1 MIPGWPFDHL
11 ADSLA
16 GIFAAASVLLQ
27 ASAVAGAIQK
37 MLFAV
42 ALQLVPSAA
51 VAAAAV
57 VVAAVAAVAAVVLKK
72 AYGSSHFAAVVAVA
86 SRISHNELLGLQLV
100 GEWEGS
106 VERHSLNQEPPGW
119 QQVVYYC
126 LPRTQSGLGKVREL
140 PKPWVFAA
148 ADV

>member
-37 MLFAV
+37 MLSAV

-57 VVAAVAAVAAVVLKK
+57 VVAAVAAVVLKK

-106 VERHSLNQEPPGW
+106 VERHSLNQESPGW